1 MFADPVTV
9 TVNAVARVMARVSTN
24 GTSSVY
30 ESADGN
36 WKLSISHQLTNN
48 KRIKTLAR
56 LDQRKIVADPLT
68 AVNDFEIFTTFTV
81 SERPEVG
88 FSQAEVE
95 QQIVGFNTWLSLN
108 ATQVK
113 LYGKES

>member
-9 TVNAVARVMARVSTN
+9 TVNAVARIMGRVSTS

-36 WKLSISHQLTNN
+36 WKLSISHQIQN
-48 KRIKTLAR
+48 KKIRTLAR

-68 AVNDFEIFTTFTV
+68 AVNDYEINTTFTV
-81 SERPEVG
+81 LERPEVG

-95 QQIVGFNTWLSLN
+95 QQIVGFSTWLSLN
-108 ATQVK
+108 ATQLK

>member
-30 ESADGN
+30 ESQDGN
-36 WKLSISHQLTNN
+36 WKLTVSHQVQN
-48 KRIKTLAR
+48 KRVRTLTR

-81 SERPEVG
+81 AERPEVG

-95 QQIVGFNTWLSLN
+95 QQIVGYHNWLSLN

>member
-1 MFADPVTV
+1 MFADPVTI

-36 WKLSISHQLTNN
+36 WKLSISHQIQN
-48 KRIKTLAR
+48 KRVRTLTR

-68 AVNDFEIFTTFTV
+68 AANDYEVFTTFTV

-95 QQIVGFNTWLSLN
+95 QQIVGYNTWLSTSAN
-108 ATQVK
+108 QVK